1 MVNETIAK
9 ILVVLGGI
17 IALIEA
23 ILSFL
28 GTAILTLIPVVG
40 PIIALILALLVLL
53 MVFKGIPM
61 DWDNGIVML
70 ILGILILI
78 FGTLIGGILIIL
90 LLKPL
95 YTMIQLK
102 RLEEPGAA

>member
-1 MVNETIAK
+1 MDNKTIAK

-23 ILSFL
+23 IMSFL
-28 GTAILTLIPVVG
+28 GTAVLNFFPVVG

-61 DWDNGIVML
+61 DWDNAIVML
-70 ILGILILI
+70 ILGILII
-78 FGTLIGGILIIL
+78 VFGTLIGGILVVL
-90 LLKPL
+90 
-95 YTMIQLK
+95 
-102 RLEEPGAA
+102 GAIVLFLD

>member
-1 MVNETIAK
+1 MSNKNIAK

-28 GTAILTLIPVVG
+28 GTAVLNFFPIWG

-53 MVFKGIPM
+53 MVFKGTPM
-61 DWDNGIVML
+61 DWDNAIVML
-70 ILGILILI
+70 ILGILIII
-78 FGTLIGGILIIL
+78 FGTLVGGILVL
-90 LLKPL
+90 L
-95 YTMIQLK
+95 
-102 RLEEPGAA
+102 GAIVLFLD